1 MTGIV
6 GRAERKCAAARA
18 EGRPVVIG
26 LCGGVA
32 SGKSTTAR
40 GFEALGAAVID
51 ADRVGHAALE
61 DAGVKE
67 ILAKQFS
74 EAILQPDGS
83 VNRKRL
89 AEEVFRDPARRR
101 DLEAI
106 THPWIRAQIQ
116 TRLRDLIVKGHH
128 PAVVLD
134 VSLLLESGA
143 YGDQIDLLVFVD
155 APDAARQLRAE
166 RDRAW
171 ESQEVA
177 RRESHQLGLAEKRRM
192 SDVVIE
198 NHGDP
203 AALAKGVG
211 ELWKRFVQGQ

>member
-1 MTGIV
+1 MSDGQEL
-6 GRAERKCAAARA
+6 AERKCAEAREA
-18 EGRPVVIG
+18 GRPVVIG

-40 GFEALGAAVID
+40 AFADLGAAVVD
-51 ADRVGHAALE
+51 ADKVGHEALE
-61 DAGVKE
+61 DTSVKDLVARVFTDG
-67 ILAKQFS
+67 IFR
-74 EAILQPDGS
+74 PDGS
-83 VNRKRL
+83 VDRKRL
-89 AEEVFRDPARRR
+89 AEVVFRDPARRR

-116 TRLRDLIVKGHH
+116 TRLRDLIAKRQH

-155 APDAARQLRAE
+155 APDAARQMRAE

-171 ESQEVA
+171 DSTEVV
-177 RRESHQLGLAEKRRM
+177 RRESHQLSIAEKRRL

-198 NHGDP
+198 NHGAP
-203 AALAKGVG
+203 TELLEAVG
-211 ELWKRFVQGQ
+211 KLWKKFVQGL